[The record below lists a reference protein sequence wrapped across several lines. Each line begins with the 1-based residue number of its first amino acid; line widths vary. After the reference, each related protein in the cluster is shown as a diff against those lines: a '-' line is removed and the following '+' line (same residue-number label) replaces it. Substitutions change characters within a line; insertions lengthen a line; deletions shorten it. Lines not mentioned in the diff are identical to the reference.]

1 MRYETI
7 VEITP
12 DGRPALRLVIIP
24 DDLPHSPPK
33 HDEENGVIIIPP
45 PSDDEDPN
53 VITWDV

>member
-24 DDLPHSPPK
+24 DEAPAHQPEY
-33 HDEENGVIIIPP
+33 EEQPRVIVIPP
-45 PSDDEDPN
+45 PGEEDDPH
-53 VITWDV
+53 VITWEV